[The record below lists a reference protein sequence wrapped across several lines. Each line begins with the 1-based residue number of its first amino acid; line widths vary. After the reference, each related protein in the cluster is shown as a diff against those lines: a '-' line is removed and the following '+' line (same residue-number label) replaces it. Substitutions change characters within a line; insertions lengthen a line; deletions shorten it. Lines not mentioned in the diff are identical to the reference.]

1 MTTPSRY
8 GHLGRERPND
18 GVLGSGTARAMKGG
32 RVGARG
38 RASRVER
45 TASLFAVDRLATGKE
60 GWLVVRE
67 AWWSRAGPG
76 ERCDPLARGWVAVKR
91 WRLARWCP
99 ELGPPGL
106 PRPPHAGLT
115 TSDGSDNY
123 DPCCS
128 TVATLTRILTAVA
141 LGPNQTGVLNGIGEP
156 DVDRGLLEVG
166 RGFGAQLVCRGEPQR
181 GEAQRPFIWG
191 LKFSKRRHVT
201 DGTSLWWPLRLGAS
215 GQGGVA

>member
-8 GHLGRERPND
+8 GHLGSERPND

-106 PRPPHAGLT
+106 PPP
-115 TSDGSDNY
+115 TSRRAHNIRWVRQLRSVLFN
-123 DPCCS
+123 CC
-128 TVATLTRILTAVA
+128 
-141 LGPNQTGVLNGIGEP
+141 
-156 DVDRGLLEVG
+156 DVDSNSHHR
-166 RGFGAQLVCRGEPQR
+166 A
-181 GEAQRPFIWG
+181 
-191 LKFSKRRHVT
+191 
-201 DGTSLWWPLRLGAS
+201 GAS
-215 GQGGVA
+215 ASHRSQVSLGRSLAGTRWGSGAVVSEGVSFALANRSADRPATITAGPGNAGALFETSHRA